1 MPGLEL
7 VQAEISIHGQ
17 KLHGGFG
24 FGQRRHEGII
34 PVADPRLADHV
45 GQDVIRVVLLFLQQL
60 I

>member
-1 MPGLEL
+1 MPGLEF
-7 VQAEISIHGQ
+7 VQAEIAIHGK

-24 FGQRRHEGII
+24 FGQRRHERII
-34 PVADPRLADHV
+34 AVTDSRLTDHV